1 MEVGFGFCSAHL
13 GGVDCVTML
22 TTLII
27 LTDWRSANQQSLARL
42 GAVPSPWTRS
52 TPWVRM
58 ASRAGGR
65 VVSRA
70 WSRARQRDRRWNCRV
85 HWLQLRAVVPIC
97 NKQWLLLSFGIL
109 LVRKICKVCFADTR
123 KWFHRR
129 QLLRRQHQSR
139 SRIWELK
146 SSGFFRALQFS
157 QCWWLATMWFDGSV
171 GFAQSESHSLQN
183 PTNQNW
189 KPVAIRI
196 MSDQETP
203 QKCES
208 DSVGSILESLTWDI
222 LEFLCWFAAG
232 RLVLVW
238 VQNSTAESCPNIGV
252 LLSWIPFDLWT
263 Y

>member
-13 GGVDCVTML
+13 GGVDYVTML

-97 NKQWLLLSFGIL
+97 NKQWLLLGEI
-109 LVRKICKVCFADTR
+109 
-123 KWFHRR
+123 H
-129 QLLRRQHQSR
+129 
-139 SRIWELK
+139 
-146 SSGFFRALQFS
+146 SGFFWCAR
-157 QCWWLATMWFDGSV
+157 
-171 GFAQSESHSLQN
+171 FAKCVSLIQ
-183 PTNQNW
+183 
-189 KPVAIRI
+189 
-196 MSDQETP
+196 
-203 QKCES
+203 ES
-208 DSVGSILESLTWDI
+208 DSTEGSCWGDNINHDRAFES
-222 LEFLCWFAAG
+222 
-232 RLVLVW
+232 
-238 VQNSTAESCPNIGV
+238 
-252 LLSWIPFDLWT
+252 
-263 Y
+263 

>member
-97 NKQWLLLSFGIL
+97 NKQWLLQWRKSFGIP

-146 SSGFFRALQFS
+146 SSRFFPRFAIFPMLMIGNNVVWRICRICTVTVTQFAES
-157 QCWWLATMWFDGSV
+157 QLEARIFCKTCLPSKSGPCQSSV
-171 GFAQSESHSLQN
+171 GDEGI
-183 PTNQNW
+183 PNQNW
-189 KPVAIRI
+189 KPAAINI

-208 DSVGSILESLTWDI
+208 DSVASILESLT
-222 LEFLCWFAAG
+222 
-232 RLVLVW
+232 
-238 VQNSTAESCPNIGV
+238 
-252 LLSWIPFDLWT
+252 
-263 Y
+263 

>member
-97 NKQWLLLSFGIL
+97 NKQWLLFIRDSFGAQDLQSVFRWYKKVIPQKAVVEETTSITIAHL
-109 LVRKICKVCFADTR
+109 RVKIF
-123 KWFHRR
+123 
-129 QLLRRQHQSR
+129 
-139 SRIWELK
+139 
-146 SSGFFRALQFS
+146 GFFPRFAIFPMLMIGNNVVWRICRICTVTVTQFAESQLQARIFCKTCLPS
-157 QCWWLATMWFDGSV
+157 KSGPCQSSV
-171 GFAQSESHSLQN
+171 GDEGI
-183 PTNQNW
+183 PNQNW
-189 KPVAIRI
+189 KPAAINI
-196 MSDQETP
+196 MSDQET
-203 QKCES
+203 
-208 DSVGSILESLTWDI
+208 L
-222 LEFLCWFAAG
+222 
-232 RLVLVW
+232 
-238 VQNSTAESCPNIGV
+238 
-252 LLSWIPFDLWT
+252 
-263 Y
+263 